1 MATPAPV
8 PTSTPPPAS
17 APTPAAPRLLKA
29 LIVSSAGVAAS
40 HLVLSDTLYL
50 SLAAQAS
57 AALGSGPGY
66 SSGQAFTSA
75 LVNTFLLMPLVL
87 WIGMR
92 ITGERK
98 VGPMVLVGTVGWVV
112 AVGNGVDAIDD
123 RPGAILPLESLALVV
138 GVTALASLIR
148 RRSRV

>member
-1 MATPAPV
+1 MASP
-8 PTSTPPPAS
+8 

-29 LIVSSAGVAAS
+29 LIVSSVGVAAS

-57 AALGSGPGY
+57 ATLGSGPGY

-98 VGPMVLVGTVGWVV
+98 VGPMVLVGVVGWVI
-112 AVGNGVDAIDD
+112 AVGNGIDAIDD

-138 GVTALASLIR
+138 TALASLIR
-148 RRSRV
+148 RTRARS

>member
-1 MATPAPV
+1 MAA
-8 PTSTPPPAS
+8 PAS
-17 APTPAAPRLLKA
+17 APAPAAPRLLKA
-29 LIVSSAGVAAS
+29 LIVSSVGVAAS

-57 AALGSGPGY
+57 AALGAGPGY
-66 SSGQAFTSA
+66 SSQQAFTSA

-98 VGPMVLVGTVGWVV
+98 VGPVVLVGTAGWVV
-112 AVGNGVDAIDD
+112 AVGNGIDAIDD
-123 RPGAILPLESLALVV
+123 RPGAILPLGSLLLVV
-138 GVTALASLIR
+138 GATALASLMR
-148 RRSRV
+148 RTRT

>member
-1 MATPAPV
+1 MASP
-8 PTSTPPPAS
+8 

-29 LIVSSAGVAAS
+29 LIVSSVGVAAS

-57 AALGSGPGY
+57 ATLGSGPGY

-98 VGPMVLVGTVGWVV
+98 VGPMVLVGVVGWVI
-112 AVGNGVDAIDD
+112 AVGNGIDAIDD

-148 RRSRV
+148 RTRARS

>member
-1 MATPAPV
+1 MAA
-8 PTSTPPPAS
+8 PAS

-29 LIVSSAGVAAS
+29 LIVSSVGVAAS

-57 AALGSGPGY
+57 AALGAGPGY
-66 SSGQAFTSA
+66 SSQQAFTSA

-92 ITGERK
+92 IAGERK
-98 VGPMVLVGTVGWVV
+98 VGPMVLVGTAGWVV
-112 AVGNGVDAIDD
+112 AVGNGIDAIDD
-123 RPGAILPLESLALVV
+123 RPGAILPLGSLALVV
-138 GVTALASLIR
+138 GATALASLMR
-148 RRSRV
+148 RTRT